1 MANPETLMTSFE
13 NPHKQ
18 DPSGPLGTVGLLH
31 LQGERM
37 VTAHGRLL
45 QETVAKYE
53 PIWVP
58 FAKPVFG
65 GCTDDRFPTAKS
77 AAELQ
82 SSNPGVMSPEEAY
95 ASIYGG
101 MAGAAKN
108 VLITGIAQYG
118 EGFIAKVG
126 GFEGVLGKLLRYSN
140 TSTNALNV
148 RYLLHSDEANE
159 NTDGTFCAHGT
170 EGHGCKYCLGV
181 GAVSS
186 LLTSNEH
193 ALIYNVAVDDQK
205 EMFGSDFGLH
215 SLRDSHGIF
224 LANGTNGSGS
234 SFALDRSGFIGLSG
248 KGAEIMILEGPHAPA
263 TESGLLI
270 NFSTDEVG
278 SAKKAADIGTRVYRA
293 DVMVIVRDL
302 LEKFKE
308 YDLDPE
314 LLVRSIILES
324 TAVRAVLAAGDK
336 NPELNG
342 KLDPRNLAM
351 GWRGDAQAALQA
363 LK

>member
-1 MANPETLMTSFE
+1 MTSFE
-13 NPHKQ
+13 NPKQ
-18 DPSGPLGTVGLLH
+18 HDPLRPLGSVSLLH
-31 LQGERM
+31 LQGEGM
-37 VTAHGRLL
+37 VTTHGRLS

-58 FAKPVFG
+58 QTKPVFG
-65 GCTDDRFPTAKS
+65 GCTDDRFPTAQS

-82 SSNPGVMSPEEAY
+82 KSNPEVLSPLESY

-101 MAGAAKN
+101 APGAAKN

-118 EGFIAKVG
+118 EDFIAKVG
-126 GFEGVLGKLLRYSN
+126 GFDGVLGKLLRYSN
-140 TSTNALNV
+140 TSDSGVNV
-148 RYLLHSDEANE
+148 NYILHSDEANE
-159 NTDGTFCAHGT
+159 NADGTFCTHGAG
-170 EGHGCKYCLGV
+170 GHGCKYCMGV
-181 GAVSS
+181 GAVSD
-186 LLTSNEH
+186 LLTSDEH
-193 ALIYNVAVDDQK
+193 ALIFNVAVDDQK

-215 SLRDSHGIF
+215 NLRESHGIF
-224 LANGTNGSGS
+224 LAKGTNGLGS
-234 SFALDRSGFIGLSG
+234 SFALDRPGFLGLSD
-248 KGAEIMILEGPHAPA
+248 KGAEIMILQGPHAPA

-270 NFSTDEVG
+270 SFSMNEVG
-278 SAKKAADIGTRVYRA
+278 SSKKAANIGTPVYRA
-293 DVMVIVRDL
+293 DVTVIVRDL

-308 YDLDPE
+308 YDLNPE

-336 NPELNG
+336 NPELTG

-351 GWRGDAQAALQA
+351 GWRGDPRAALQA